1 MTTISPKRRR
11 GPLQLRT
18 LAYGFFFIVLFGFV
32 FIFRTAAG
40 SIFWRISEPMVKTR
54 DNMTAAAGIFFGQ
67 FSSNQVLELENERLR
82 MALASTS
89 VHAFDRDLL
98 YSENLDLR
106 ARMGRTGSS
115 HGTLA
120 SVLERPPETPYDTLI
135 IDAGKVNGVSV
146 GDSVS
151 AGGVVFIGSVEE
163 VYAKSARVVLYSAG
177 GESHDALLL
186 SKKSSGEAVPVALSG
201 QGAGSF
207 VGEVP
212 AGTVVSIDDMAIFPG
227 LGERL
232 VARVSAIDPP
242 EGASFKKVYLQFPV
256 NIFTLRFVEV
266 HSKNEDE
273 KK

>member
-1 MTTISPKRRR
+1 
-11 GPLQLRT
+11 
-18 LAYGFFFIVLFGFV
+18 
-32 FIFRTAAG
+32 
-40 SIFWRISEPMVKTR
+40 
-54 DNMTAAAGIFFGQ
+54 
-67 FSSNQVLELENERLR
+67 
-82 MALASTS
+82 
-89 VHAFDRDLL
+89 
-98 YSENLDLR
+98 
-106 ARMGRTGSS
+106 MGRTGSS
-115 HGTLA
+115 YGVLA
-120 SVLERPPETPYDTLI
+120 SVLARPPETPYDTLV
-135 IDAGKVNGVSV
+135 IDAGKDNGVSV

-151 AGGVVFIGSVEE
+151 AGGTVFIGSVEE

-186 SKKSSGEAVPVALSG
+186 SSKNASGEAVPVALSG

-212 AGTVVSIDDMAIFPG
+212 AGTAVSVGDMAVFPG

-232 VARVSAIDPP
+232 VARVSAIDPA

>member
-1 MTTISPKRRR
+1 MTTISLNRRPR
-11 GPLQLRT
+11 GPRSSTVALLVV
-18 LAYGFFFIVLFGFV
+18 IVLVLGV
-32 FIFRTAAG
+32 VVL
-40 SIFWRISEPMVKTR
+40 WREPFANVLWH
-54 DNMTAAAGIFFGQ
+54 
-67 FSSNQVLELENERLR
+67 VLEPALVWRNSLDVGEVSALR
-82 MALASTS
+82 AELASTTLL
-89 VHAFDRDLL
+89 VADRDAL
-98 YSENLDLR
+98 YQENLYLKSQ
-106 ARMGRTGSS
+106 MGRVFIP
-115 HGTLA
+115 HTLLA
-120 SVLERPPETPYDTLI
+120 GVLMRPPSTPYDTLI
-135 IDAGKVNGVSV
+135 IDAGKANGVSV

-151 AGGVVFIGSVEE
+151 AGGTVFIGSVEE

-186 SKKSSGEAVPVALSG
+186 SKKSSGEAVPIALSG

-207 VGEVP
+207 VGEAP
-212 AGTVVSIDDMAIFPG
+212 AGTGVSVGDMAIFPG